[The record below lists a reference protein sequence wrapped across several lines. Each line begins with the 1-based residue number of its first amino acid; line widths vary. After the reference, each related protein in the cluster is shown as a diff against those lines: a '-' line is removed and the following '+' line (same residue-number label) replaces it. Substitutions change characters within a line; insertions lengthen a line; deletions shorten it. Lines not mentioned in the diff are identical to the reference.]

1 VSRIAAATFLCGA
14 LAVASVGARQAP
26 TRAEGARPVPTRAEG
41 DSMERKLAIITER
54 GTLPPERLAPA
65 VKTSFTDRELNAY
78 LTFNGQSRLP
88 VGLREPRVTVPAANR
103 FDGRALVDLDEV
115 RNSKDYGFLGLLLQ
129 GVHELKLS
137 GTFSGTNGK
146 GVVHISAASL
156 DGVSVPQSLV
166 DTLVS
171 HFSKS
176 PDMPGGFALDRPFD
190 LPSRIRMLQLQNGL
204 ITVIQ

>member
-1 VSRIAAATFLCGA
+1 VTRITAATFLCGA
-14 LAVASVGARQAP
+14 LAVASAGARQA
-26 TRAEGARPVPTRAEG
+26 PTRAEG
-41 DSMERKLAIITER
+41 DSMERKFASITER
-54 GTLPPERLAPA
+54 GMLPPERLAPT
-65 VKTSFTDRELNAY
+65 VKTSFSDRELNAY
-78 LTFNGQSRLP
+78 LMFNGQPRLP
-88 VGLREPRVTVPAANR
+88 VGLREPRVTIPAANR

-115 RNSKDYGFLGLLLQ
+115 RQSKDYGFLGLLLQ

-137 GTFSGTNGK
+137 GTFSGTDGK

-176 PDMPGGFALDRPFD
+176 PDLPGGFALDKPFD
-190 LPSRIRMLQLQNGL
+190 LPSRIRVLQLQSGL
-204 ITVIQ
+204 VTVVQ